1 MGMMGGYMGGWG
13 WGVVGLAVMLLFWGG
28 VIGLVVYGARD
39 FGRGVSTPVSARNA
53 TADRAPALLRER
65 FARGEI
71 DRTEYEDRRAT
82 LLDAP
87 PGR

>member
-1 MGMMGGYMGGWG
+1 MGMMGSYMEGWG
-13 WGVVGLAVMLLFWGG
+13 GGFVGLAMLLFWGG
-28 VIGLVVYGARD
+28 VIGLVVYGVRG
-39 FGRGVSTPVSARNA
+39 FGRGVSTPVGARSA

-82 LLDAP
+82 LLDEP
-87 PGR
+87 HGR